1 MKRSAIKIDL
11 FTSVHHRKKIDQ
23 LGWSTTW
30 HRGPISTFQHSH
42 QRSILVVPHP
52 VNAQGGRP
60 PYPTETMVRILV
72 LKRLHNLSDEQME
85 YQLLDRMSYQ
95 RFCGLEDAINIHG
108 SHHYLEIWAA
118 YWWKRSQGPIWWCIH
133 SAIEKRIHCTW
144 RADHRYLTG
153 TCTEAEKQPQREQ
166 TPEAKSDP
174 VRLEASQTSAER

>member
-60 PYPTETMVRILV
+60 PYPTEAMVRILV

-85 YQLLDRMSYQ
+85 YQLLGSDELPALLWTRRCDKYPRIAPLSGNLSSVLVKAEPSPYSMVHPLSY
-95 RFCGLEDAINIHG
+95 
-108 SHHYLEIWAA
+108 
-118 YWWKRSQGPIWWCIH
+118 WKKDSLHVEGRSSMPHWYP
-133 SAIEKRIHCTW
+133 APK
-144 RADHRYLTG
+144 
-153 TCTEAEKQPQREQ
+153 
-166 TPEAKSDP
+166 
-174 VRLEASQTSAER
+174 